1 MPGVLDREGRELAV
15 LRDLVDFR
23 GKRVLELGAG
33 EGRMT
38 LGYAREA
45 ASVLGVDPDEEA
57 IADARGSLPRRLAR
71 KVELRVAE
79 AERLDEPP
87 SSFDLAFFSWS
98 L

>member
-1 MPGVLDREGRELAV
+1 VPGVLDREGRELAV
-15 LRDLVDFR
+15 LRELVDFR

-33 EGRMT
+33 EGRLT

-45 ASVLGVDPDEEA
+45 TSVVAVDPDEEA
-57 IADARGSLPRRLAR
+57 IEDARGSLPRRLAR
-71 KVELRVAE
+71 KVELRVGQAE
-79 AERLDEPP
+79 ELAEPP